1 MIKTES
7 KQIIL
12 SILGISVLIIAF
24 VGISYAAFNFSF
36 SDQEN
41 TISTGTISLSFLNN
55 TDSVAINNAIPIS
68 DEEGKQLSGKGNVY
82 DFSVQT
88 ILSKNTTINYE
99 ISVERTSITS
109 NSLADENIR
118 FYLQKKD
125 GKNYIDTPITT
136 TPQPFLPLKED
147 SFLGS
152 KKGNMVIYSGTFS
165 NTTDIEQQFSQSFRL
180 RMWVAQ
186 DTVID
191 SVSREFKVRL
201 NVTAKAVWEM

>member
-201 NVTAKAVWEM
+201 NVTAKAV